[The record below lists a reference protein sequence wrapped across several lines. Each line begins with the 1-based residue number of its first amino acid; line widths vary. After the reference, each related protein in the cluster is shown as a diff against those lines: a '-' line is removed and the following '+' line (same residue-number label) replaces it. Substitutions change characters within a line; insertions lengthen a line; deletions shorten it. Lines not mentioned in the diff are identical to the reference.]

1 MTSCKIH
8 ELVNYGEKESI
19 FRVGV
24 AEVCKINAHSPFLV
38 GLLNHDDIGKPL
50 RIEDF
55 SDKTGS

>member
-8 ELVNYGEKESI
+8 ELVNSGEKESI

-24 AEVCKINAHSPFLV
+24 AEVCKINSHSPFLV